1 MELQNLKSAHLNENN
16 FVAIELPEILSNK
29 DKNMTNEVVGAFTGT
44 DEMKIVNE
52 SEIAIIGND
61 EDRKLLHIVK
71 LNFFTINYFDHIIEQ
86 NNPLNFVQFLQALKQ
101 LMILNISHGITSI
114 FNKIIIDKINILS
127 QLFKSENI
135 EDNSTDVSSIEDGT
149 GENT

>member
-1 MELQNLKSAHLNENN
+1 MELQNLKSVHLNENN

-71 LNFFTINYFDHIIEQ
+71 LNFFAINYFDHILEQ
-86 NNPLNFVQFLQALKQ
+86 NPLDFLKFLQTLKK
-101 LMILNISHGITSI
+101 LMILNLSHGITSI
-114 FNKIIIDKINILS
+114 FNKIIIDKINILN
-127 QLFKSENI
+127 QLFKSEDI
-135 EDNSTDVSSIEDGT
+135 ENNSTDVSSIEDGT
-149 GENT
+149 G